1 MALLLRGG
9 QVLRGQPPALAAAD
23 VLVEGER
30 IAAVGANLP
39 RPDGAEAIDATGCLV
54 LPGLVNAHTHGHNNL
69 LRGLAGRWTLEDLLN
84 HGPALNAGRTPD
96 DHYLSAA
103 IGAVEMAKT
112 GCTTA
117 YDLFMSLPYP
127 ALDEMEAV
135 VRAYTDVGLRVV
147 LAPAVAD
154 LRFWDTVPGLLG
166 LLPPELARQLE
177 GLRPP
182 PAGELLRLG
191 EESIRRF
198 HGAAGGRIRLA
209 LAPTIPTQCTDEF
222 LAGCARQA
230 REHGVGIH
238 THLAESK
245 VQAIA
250 AMRRWGQTAVAKLGE
265 LGFLGPGF
273 VGAHAVWLTDDD
285 IARLADAGAAI
296 SHNPASNLR
305 LGSGIAAV
313 REMLDRGVTVAL
325 GCDGSMSSDNQN
337 LFEAMRLAGLVGNVR
352 FPHHTARWLEK
363 ADVWRMATA
372 NGARAL
378 GLDGDVGAIEPGRQA
393 DLALLRAGS
402 TYLSPRSDVLGSL
415 VYVETGASVDTVLV
429 GGRVVVREGR
439 VLTVDEGKLRDRAQ
453 AAADRLRARNGAGF
467 ALASTL
473 APYLA
478 DACRTAATTPYP
490 VNRYAV
496 PVA

>member
-1 MALLLRGG
+1 MALLVRGG
-9 QVLRGQPPALAAAD
+9 QLLRGEPPALAAGD

-30 IAAVGANLP
+30 IAAAGPGVP
-39 RPDGAEAIDATGCLV
+39 RPSGAEEIDATGCLV
-54 LPGLVNAHTHGHNNL
+54 LPGLVNAHTHCHNNL

-84 HGPALNAGRTPD
+84 HGPALNAGRTPE

-103 IGAVEMAKT
+103 IGAAEMAKT

-127 ALDEMEAV
+127 SPEEMEAV

-154 LRFWDTVPGLLG
+154 LRFWDTVPGLLDR
-166 LLPPELARQLE
+166 LPPDRARHLE

-182 PAGELLRLG
+182 STDALLRLG
-191 EESIRRF
+191 EDSIRKF
-198 HGAAGGRIRLA
+198 HGAAGGRIRIA

-222 LAGCARQA
+222 LEGCARQA

-245 VQAIA
+245 VQAIQ
-250 AMRRWGQTAVAKLGE
+250 AMRRWGRTAVSRLSE
-265 LGFLGPGF
+265 LGMLGPGF
-273 VGAHAVWLTDDD
+273 VGAHAVWLTEED
-285 IARLADAGAAI
+285 IARLGDAGACI

-313 REMLDRGVTVAL
+313 REMLDRRVTVAL
-325 GCDGSMSSDNQN
+325 GCDGSMSSDNQDM
-337 LFEAMRLAGLVGNVR
+337 FEAMRLAGLVGNVR

-363 ADVWRMATA
+363 ADVWRMATL

-378 GLDGDVGAIEPGRQA
+378 GLEGQVGAVEPGLCA
-393 DLALLRAGS
+393 DLVLLRGHS
-402 TYLSPRSDVLGSL
+402 THLKPRSDVLGSL

-429 GGRVVVREGR
+429 AGRVVVRAGR
-439 VLTVDEGKLRDRAQ
+439 VLTVDEDKLRDRAQ
-453 AAADRLRARNGAGF
+453 AAADRLRERNASGF
-467 ALASTL
+467 ALAGALS
-473 APYLA
+473 PYLA
-478 DACRTAATTPYP
+478 EACRAVAMTPYP
-490 VNRYAV
+490 VNRYAA
-496 PVA
+496 PAG

>member
-1 MALLLRGG
+1 ML
-9 QVLRGQPPALAAAD
+9 
-23 VLVEGER
+23 
-30 IAAVGANLP
+30 
-39 RPDGAEAIDATGCLV
+39 
-54 LPGLVNAHTHGHNNL
+54 
-69 LRGLAGRWTLEDLLN
+69 
-84 HGPALNAGRTPD
+84 
-96 DHYLSAA
+96 
-103 IGAVEMAKT
+103 KT

-127 ALDEMEAV
+127 AAEDMEAV
-135 VRAYTDVGLRVV
+135 VRAYRDVGLRVV

-154 LRFWDTVPGLLG
+154 LRFWDTVPDLLG
-166 LLPPELARQLE
+166 LLPPELARRLE
-177 GLRPP
+177 DMRPP
-182 PAGELLRLG
+182 ATDALLRLG
-191 EESIRRF
+191 KDAIRRF
-198 HGAAGGRIRLA
+198 HGAAEGRVRLA

-245 VQAIA
+245 VQVVA
-250 AMRRWGQTAVAKLGE
+250 AQRRWGKTPVARLADLE
-265 LGFLGPGF
+265 MLGPGF
-273 VGAHAVWLTDDD
+273 VGAHGVWLTDDD
-285 IARLADAGAAI
+285 IGRLGDAGAAI

-363 ADVWRMATA
+363 ADVWHMATV

-378 GLDGDVGAIEPGRQA
+378 GLDGEVGAIEPGRQA
-393 DLALLRAGS
+393 DLALLRANS
-402 TYLSPRSDVLGSL
+402 THLTPRTDVLGSL

-429 GGRVVVREGR
+429 GGRVVVRGGS
-439 VLTVDEGKLRDRAQ
+439 VLTVDENALRDRAQ
-453 AAADRLRARNGAGF
+453 AAADRLRARTGPGF
-467 ALASTL
+467 ALAASL
-473 APYLA
+473 APYLS
-478 DACRTAATTPYP
+478 DACRAVAAVPYP
-490 VNRYAV
+490 VNRYAA
-496 PVA
+496 PVG